1 MDSAGIRT
9 AVLRADL
16 QKLRQTP
23 ASDKELAG
31 YADMFLWRNAESL
44 FDAGKKHYHLIA
56 ICHYHSIHHIS
67 RRDGCC
73 R

>member
-16 QKLRQTP
+16 QKLRQTL

-31 YADMFLWRNAESL
+31 YVFVEEC
-44 FDAGKKHYHLIA
+44 GKLI
-56 ICHYHSIHHIS
+56 
-67 RRDGCC
+67 
-73 R
+73 